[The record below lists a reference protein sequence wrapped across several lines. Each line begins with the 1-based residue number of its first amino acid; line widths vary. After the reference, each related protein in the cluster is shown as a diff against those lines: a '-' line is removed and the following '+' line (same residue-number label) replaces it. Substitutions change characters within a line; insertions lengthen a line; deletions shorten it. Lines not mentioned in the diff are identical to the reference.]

1 MPCPLAANDNG
12 NVRDVPTAAPPA
24 RAPDD
29 LGARVLRLQAEA
41 QRANLD
47 ALAFI
52 LAMAAREA
60 HRVAAWERQVLDE
73 LGARSERAR
82 QAAD

>member
-1 MPCPLAANDNG
+1 MKPSPAANDNG
-12 NVRDVPTAAPPA
+12 GAGLLAATAPA

-60 HRVAAWERQVLDE
+60 HRVAGWERRVLDE
-73 LGARSERAR
+73 LGTDRGRGRGS
-82 QAAD
+82 AD